1 MNGSQRTRVRVLGNL
16 NHDLLLT
23 GVDELPH
30 WGRETLG
37 DSRSLLVAGQAG
49 YIASALGHLGA
60 TVAVCGVV
68 GDDAD
73 GAQLRD
79 ELGRVGVD
87 VSGVYAVPGRT
98 GLTIALIRADG
109 ERAFVSDLGV
119 SALATREMFLDLLTR
134 THADFTIVAGTSN
147 TPGLTAT
154 DLAAVFSE
162 AAADS
167 RVVFDPGWDPNGYS
181 AKTRAEMLELLALV
195 DLYLPNEDE
204 ALAVTG
210 ADGVEEASRMLDAA
224 TRGHV
229 VVKRGAAGSATLI
242 DGAMHTVPTRRVRA
256 ANAVG
261 AGDTYDAALI
271 VALGEG
277 RSLAGAMEFAS
288 AAAAH
293 FVERAEDRYPRRSDL
308 V

>member
-1 MNGSQRTRVRVLGNL
+1 MSGSGRTRVRVLGNL

-23 GVDELPH
+23 GVDELPQ

-37 DSRSLLVAGQAG
+37 ESRSLLVAGQAG

-60 TVAVCGVV
+60 TTAVCGVV
-68 GDDAD
+68 GDDTD
-73 GAQLRD
+73 GAELRHALEQL
-79 ELGRVGVD
+79 GVD
-87 VSGVYAVPGRT
+87 VSGVHAVSGRT

-119 SALATREMFLDLLTR
+119 SALATREMFLQFLTA
-134 THADFTIVAGTSN
+134 TPADYTIVAGTSN
-147 TPGLTAT
+147 TPNLKAP
-154 DLAAVFSE
+154 DLAAVFTA

-167 RVVFDPGWDPNGYS
+167 RVVFDPGWDPDGYAPQS
-181 AKTRAEMLELLALV
+181 RAEVLDLLALV

-204 ALAVTG
+204 ARAVTG
-210 ADGVEEASRMLDAA
+210 GDDVEDALRMLDAA

-229 VVKRGAAGSATLI
+229 VVKRGAEGSVALI
-242 DGAMHTVPTRRVRA
+242 DDVVHHVATRRVRA

-261 AGDTYDAALI
+261 AGDTYDAALV

-277 RSLAGAMEFAS
+277 RPLAAAMEFAS

-293 FVERAEDRYPRRSDL
+293 FVERAENRYPRLSDL
-308 V
+308 A